1 MKSVAVVTVSVAV
14 LFLGTSVLAGAQNGR
29 SKDHEG
35 GNPHH
40 QEGDVRQHEGG
51 HPSPSSHGNH
61 QPHEAEYRHQ
71 QVRESHESVQR
82 IPEHRP
88 YGGQLHEVRRSEPA
102 PHYVRQD
109 IWQRQ
114 RAHDWQREH
123 RPWHERGGYHGYRIP
138 EDRFRAHFGRG
149 HWFRVHDVPVVVVE
163 GARVSSSEASGL
175 VWLIPARRPGRLSGT
190 GPTMSMSTT
199 STTDITCTT
208 GSILESP
215 SPSTSRCNADPH
227 CSCGV
232 IHNRLIRRRRRDD
245 RHGRRICFAR
255 IISQG
260 GGYLTLGGSGVL
272 EGAV

>member
-123 RPWHERGGYHGYRIP
+123 HPWHERGGYHGYRIP

-149 HWFRVHDVPVVVVE
+149 HWFRVHDVPVVVVQ
-163 GARVSSSEASGL
+163 GAPRFQFGGFWFDVVDPCPETWSPVWYRTDEVYVDYVNDGYYMYNRQHPGIAIAINVSL
-175 VWLIPARRPGRLSGT
+175 
-190 GPTMSMSTT
+190 
-199 STTDITCTT
+199 
-208 GSILESP
+208 
-215 SPSTSRCNADPH
+215 
-227 CSCGV
+227 
-232 IHNRLIRRRRRDD
+232 
-245 RHGRRICFAR
+245 
-255 IISQG
+255 
-260 GGYLTLGGSGVL
+260 
-272 EGAV
+272 